1 MVKGVAA
8 WKEPETSNALNSS
21 MNKAYVTSMIMIEGI
36 NIFNVIA
43 ILVNKI

>member
-8 WKEPETSNALNSS
+8 CKEPETNNALNSS
-21 MNKAYVTSMIMIEGI
+21 MNKTYVMSMIMIEGI
-36 NIFNVIA
+36 NIFNVIV